1 MKKEQ
6 ITFIITLIL
15 SVFICKSSFADSVL
29 GSGTCGEN
37 AEAGTKCEWKVVD
50 LGGGKKEL
58 QISGSGPMDNY
69 NASWDK
75 PITSSNV
82 PWRNYQSSITS
93 ISISGDITS
102 IGNNAFIHAANCSLI
117 DMTQTKNL
125 TYIGDNPFELSGIR
139 NVTVPATVT
148 DIGAWFLSDMDYL
161 QSVTFQGNI
170 PNIGHTMFWNRTP
183 HNVQI
188 YYNSESEDAK
198 NKLKTAINNY
208 LGNNPSLIACIPHAD
223 GSKDLFDAQGKLLK
237 RIDESGNLVQTYAY
251 NEKGQLSAIYDAN
264 GNTLESYG
272 YNSSGQ
278 LISIFDADGNK
289 IESYKYDFGGNLIA
303 VYKNGER
310 VFAKRIYT
318 VDEAIAATHQN
329 KNTFSIIYR

>member
-37 AEAGTKCEWKVVD
+37 AEAGTKCEWQVVD
-50 LGGGKKEL
+50 LGDGKKEL
-58 QISGSGPMDNY
+58 QIYGSGPMDNY

-93 ISISGDITS
+93 ISISGDVTS
-102 IGNNAFIHAANCSLI
+102 IGDKAFTHAANCTSI
-117 DMTQTKNL
+117 DLTQATHL
-125 TYIGDNPFELSGIR
+125 THIGRKPFGQSGIQ
-139 NVTVPATVT
+139 NVTIPATVKT
-148 DIGAWFLSDMDYL
+148 AGDLLFSDMRWL
-161 QSVTFQGNI
+161 QSVTFQGDI
-170 PNIGHTMFWNRTP
+170 PDFDGLIIGSGDQAPFNFKM
-183 HNVQI
+183 
-188 YYNSESEDAK
+188 YYNNDFTDSSD
-198 NKLKTAINNY
+198 KLKDWINETKKLY
-208 LGNNPSLIACIPHAD
+208 SINPSLIACIPHAD
-223 GSKDLFDAQGKLLK
+223 GSKDLFDARGKLLK
-237 RIDESGNLVQTYAY
+237 RIDESGNIVQTYAY
-251 NEKGQLSAIYDAN
+251 NEKGQL
-264 GNTLESYG
+264 
-272 YNSSGQ
+272 
-278 LISIFDADGNK
+278 ISILDSDGNK

-310 VFAKRIYT
+310 IFGKRIYT